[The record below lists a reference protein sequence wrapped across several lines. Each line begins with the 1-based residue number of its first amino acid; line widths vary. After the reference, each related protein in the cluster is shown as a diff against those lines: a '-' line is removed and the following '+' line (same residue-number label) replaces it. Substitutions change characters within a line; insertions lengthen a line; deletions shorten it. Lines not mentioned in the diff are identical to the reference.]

1 MATKYVLVDFENV
14 QLKNVGDLNGSALK
28 IKVFLGASQVK
39 VPLDIARALQA
50 FGRDVDYIQI
60 DGNGSNALDFH
71 IAFYIGRL
79 AAQAPDAEFYII
91 SNDKGFDPLIRHV
104 NQKGI
109 PCCRSESIADVVRPA
124 GGLGASISDRVQAA
138 IENLMKRRAAKPRTL
153 KTLRT
158 SLKAHFANQ
167 LGDEAIEHLIE
178 QLRKR
183 KVIQDV
189 DGKIEYQL
197 PS

>member
-1 MATKYVLVDFENV
+1 MLVDFENV

-50 FGRDVDYIQI
+50 FGRDVDYIRI
-60 DGNGSNALDFH
+60 EGNGSNALDFH

-79 AAQAPDAEFYII
+79 AAQTPDAEFCII

-104 NQKGI
+104 SQKGI
-109 PCCRSESIADVVRPA
+109 PCCRAESIADVVRPG

-138 IENLMKRRAAKPRTL
+138 IANLMKRRAAKPRTL

>member
-79 AAQAPDAEFYII
+79 AAQAPDASDLPRAI
-91 SNDKGFDPLIRHV
+91 SRRSSDDGATWFTADDYVYAPGHPTRAGRLTSDPQGNVYAAHAAEDAQGSSHWI
-104 NQKGI
+104 
-109 PCCRSESIADVVRPA
+109 VRKLA
-124 GGLGASISDRVQAA
+124 CD
-138 IENLMKRRAAKPRTL
+138 
-153 KTLRT
+153 
-158 SLKAHFANQ
+158 
-167 LGDEAIEHLIE
+167 
-178 QLRKR
+178 
-183 KVIQDV
+183 
-189 DGKIEYQL
+189 
-197 PS
+197 

>member
-79 AAQAPDAEFYII
+79 AARPRTRSFTSSPTTRGSIRL
-91 SNDKGFDPLIRHV
+91 SGTSTRKGF
-104 NQKGI
+104 
-109 PCCRSESIADVVRPA
+109 
-124 GGLGASISDRVQAA
+124 
-138 IENLMKRRAAKPRTL
+138 RAADPCPSP
-153 KTLRT
+153 T
-158 SLKAHFANQ
+158 SLGQRADLAPRS
-167 LGDEAIEHLIE
+167 AIVS
-178 QLRKR
+178 RRRSKT
-183 KVIQDV
+183 
-189 DGKIEYQL
+189 
-197 PS
+197 